1 MPRGKWKENDM
12 EARIIAALSATFDPS
27 ELIVDD
33 DSEAHRGHGG
43 YREGGGSHFNVK
55 MRSEAL
61 RGLSRVAAQ
70 RAVMAALKS
79 EFADGLHAL
88 SLDVGAP

>member
-1 MPRGKWKENDM
+1 M
-12 EARIIAALSATFDPS
+12 EARIIAALQAAFDPV

-43 YREGGGSHFNVK
+43 YREGGGTHFNVK
-55 MRSEAL
+55 IRAGAFA
-61 RGLSRVAAQ
+61 GLSRVAAQ
-70 RAVMAALKS
+70 RAVMSELKS

-88 SLDVGAP
+88 SLDVAAP

>member
-1 MPRGKWKENDM
+1 M
-12 EARIIAALSATFDPS
+12 EARIIAALQAAFDPT

-43 YREGGGSHFNVK
+43 YREGGGTHFNVK
-55 MRSEAL
+55 IRAAKFA
-61 RGLSRVAAQ
+61 GLSRVAAQ
-70 RAVMAALKS
+70 RAVMAELKA

-88 SLDVGAP
+88 SLDVAG